1 MRILYVYEGQ
11 RKAAME
17 EEVLR
22 TLGARFGEVRQI
34 ETHSGE
40 GGMTTVT
47 LEADKENAAEIV
59 EALRGHGDILD
70 AAQGSL
76 GEGA

>member
-11 RKAAME
+11 RNAALE
-17 EEVLR
+17 DEVLNTLR
-22 TLGARFGEVRQI
+22 TRFGDVRQV

-47 LEADKENAAEIV
+47 LEADEEKAAGIV
-59 EALRGHGDILD
+59 EALRGRGDILD

>member
-1 MRILYVYEGQ
+1 MRILYVYEGE
-11 RKAAME
+11 RKAALE
-17 EEVLR
+17 DEVLGR
-22 TLGARFGEVRQI
+22 LSARHGGVRQV

-47 LEADKENAAEIV
+47 LEADEADAAEIV
-59 EALRGHGDILD
+59 EALRGRGDILD

-76 GEGA
+76 GEGV